1 MTQRYDLQFRPAA
14 AKTLR
19 RLPRN
24 VAKRI
29 KEASET
35 LRDDP
40 RPREATAL
48 QGQKALLRI
57 RVADYRVVYQ
67 IDDGALIVLVIHI
80 GHRRDVYRA
89 L

>member
-1 MTQRYDLQFRPAA
+1 MSQRYDLQFRPAA

-19 RLPRN
+19 KLPRD

-29 KEASET
+29 KETTEA

-40 RPREATAL
+40 RPRGVTAL
-48 QGQKALLRI
+48 QGQNALLRV
-57 RVADYRVVYQ
+57 RVADYRIVYR

-80 GHRRDVYRA
+80 GHRRDVYRG